1 MYTQVTAH
9 MHCMSLG
16 CAYLHFAS
24 VQSAWHLCCMYV
36 CTPLLV
42 LVYIQAISKL
52 RATLS
57 GADDDQGIVGTTP
70 GSVNIVRD
78 LAVILTV
85 PC

>member
-1 MYTQVTAH
+1 
-9 MHCMSLG
+9 
-16 CAYLHFAS
+16 
-24 VQSAWHLCCMYV
+24 MYV